1 MSHAESETQP
11 GENESEHE
19 AKVAISIRRLD
30 KIETTADSS
39 GNSN

>member
-1 MSHAESETQP
+1 MTHGESEFQP
-11 GENESEHE
+11 SENESE
-19 AKVAISIRRLD
+19 AKATITIRRLD

>member
-1 MSHAESETQP
+1 MSHAENEIQPSENA
-11 GENESEHE
+11 GE
-19 AKVAISIRRLD
+19 AKATIAIRRLD

>member
-1 MSHAESETQP
+1 MTHAESETQP
-11 GENESEHE
+11 SENENE
-19 AKVAISIRRLD
+19 AKATIVIRRLD